1 MSNYMKAKALTD
13 KEFNRISKALADPIR
28 LQILEKAVAKGRM
41 SCHDVCE
48 MFPVTNATISH
59 HTKELF
65 DANLV
70 ERRKEGQ
77 FVYFEVNREVMDA
90 YLGELQR
97 RFGQKTAPKTVAVRL
112 RAARPTG
119 S

>member
-1 MSNYMKAKALTD
+1 MKTKALTD

-28 LQILEKAVAKGRM
+28 VQILEKSVAKGRM

-65 DANLV
+65 DADLI

-77 FVYFEVNREVMDA
+77 FVYYEVNSLMVNA
-90 YLGELQR
+90 YLQELQR
-97 RFGQKTAPKTVAVRL
+97 RLGAKTGATRAKTPKQPAP
-112 RAARPTG
+112 
-119 S
+119 